1 MEDQFDHDKYSAYL
15 NQHLVAADAGVQA
28 FKAAADTWQGTRWAA
43 MFDQLHTEEID
54 SHAKVMALVESLGYE
69 ISTTRNVLSGVVA
82 AVGRFNP
89 LNPTRSRDGQ
99 MAQAEIDSLVS
110 AIRAQQ
116 TMWDNLTVLA
126 DIDDRLDK
134 ADCTTMIE
142 RCKDQRA
149 RVRDMSQATI
159 KERFTKPAEEHA

>member
-15 NQHLVAADAGVQA
+15 NQHLVAADAGVQS
-28 FKAAADTWQGTRWAA
+28 FKAAEVTWEGTPWAA
-43 MFDQLHTEEID
+43 MFDQLHTEETE
-54 SHAKVMALVESLGYE
+54 SHAKVKALIESLGYE

-89 LNPTRSRDGQ
+89 LNPTRSHDGQ
-99 MAQAEIDSLVS
+99 MTQAEIDSLVA

-116 TMWDNLTVLA
+116 MMWETLTVLA
-126 DIDDRLDK
+126 DIDDRLNK
-134 ADCTTMIE
+134 ADCTQMID

-149 RVRDMSQATI
+149 RVCDMNRATV
-159 KERFTKPAEEHA
+159 KERFTKPAGEHA